1 MPFLFQNKKKQAEV
15 IVPDGPSLAPK
26 YLKVTIMVP
35 RVVLTAVPTYKE
47 NCQYSL
53 SAVRKNVSRMNSF
66 PPDLRRAE
74 DVCLHCIVT
83 D

>member
-1 MPFLFQNKKKQAEV
+1 MPFLSQNKTKKQAEV

-53 SAVRKNVSRMNSF
+53 SAVRKK
-66 PPDLRRAE
+66 
-74 DVCLHCIVT
+74 C
-83 D
+83 